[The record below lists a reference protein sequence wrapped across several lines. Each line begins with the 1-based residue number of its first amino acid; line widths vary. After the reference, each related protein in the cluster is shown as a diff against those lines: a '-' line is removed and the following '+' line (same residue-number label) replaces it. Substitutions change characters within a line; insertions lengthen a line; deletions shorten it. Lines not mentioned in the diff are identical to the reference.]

1 MLRERQDQNSSLEG
15 PLAAG
20 DGGLEWLMS
29 RGGAAKEAGPE
40 EEVNVVVPWTSVTAV
55 EIQIVALKASWEVN

>member
-40 EEVNVVVPWTSVTAV
+40 GGERGGT
-55 EIQIVALKASWEVN
+55 LD